1 MYYTSEEEV
10 ELTVIEETGN
20 GAIGDEPAVDAMNP
34 EGEEVTSVQAGET
47 QTELPEV
54 PEDLLG
60 EGTFD
65 AVDDFNVDN
74 GFVAASLELEADDFG
89 DNLEDSDDEDF
100 GDEEFDEESDDEF
113 EGESDEE
120 FDDEAEFDT
129 DEDEFGD
136 EESDEEEDFDDAEEF
151 EDEEFD
157 DESDDD
163 MDEEEGDAEFD
174 FGDEDPDFDEDE
186 EF

>member
-1 MYYTSEEEV
+1 
-10 ELTVIEETGN
+10 
-20 GAIGDEPAVDAMNP
+20 MNP

-74 GFVAASLELEADDFG
+74 GFVAASLELEADTFG
-89 DNLEDSDDEDF
+89 DNLEGSDDEDF
-100 GDEEFDEESDDEF
+100 GDEEFDGESDDEF

-129 DEDEFGD
+129 DDESEDD
-136 EESDEEEDFDDAEEF
+136 LEEEGDEEF

-157 DESDDD
+157 EESDDD
-163 MDEEEGDAEFD
+163 MDEEEGDTEFD
-174 FGDEDPDFDEDE
+174 FGDEDPDFDDEDE